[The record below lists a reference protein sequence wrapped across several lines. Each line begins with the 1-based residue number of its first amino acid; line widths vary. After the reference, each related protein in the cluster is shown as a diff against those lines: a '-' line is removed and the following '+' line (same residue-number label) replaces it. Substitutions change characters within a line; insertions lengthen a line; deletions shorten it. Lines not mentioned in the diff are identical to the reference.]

1 MFYKLV
7 VKEVVVKSVVI
18 TGSTR
23 GIGYG
28 LADSF
33 LALGCVVTVSGRSST
48 SVEKAITQLSSGHQA
63 DSVLGHPCDVTRFE
77 QVQGLWDKA
86 QSHFGKVDIWVN
98 NAGIG
103 HPQLEFWTQSSE
115 EIRAVVETNIVGTM
129 YGARV
134 ALRGMLEQGFGSLYN
149 MEGLGSDNRRV
160 RGLTLYGSTKSSVR
174 YLTDALAEEVKGTG
188 VIVGAFSPGM
198 VVTKFLTGRFEEG
211 SEEWEEAKRILNILA
226 DRVETVTPWLAE
238 KAYRNKKNGGRFN
251 WLTRGKVI
259 SRFFAASF
267 NKRDLFKELE

>member
-1 MFYKLV
+1 M
-7 VKEVVVKSVVI
+7 KSVVI

-33 LALGCVVTVSGRSST
+33 LDLGCVVTINGRSLT
-48 SVEKAITQLSSGHQA
+48 SVEKAVTQLSSEHRA
-63 DSVLGHPCDVTRFE
+63 DSLLGHPCDVTRFK

-103 HPQLEFWTQSSE
+103 HSQLEFWTQSSE
-115 EIRAVVETNIVGTM
+115 EMRAVVETNVVGTM
-129 YGARV
+129 YGAKV

-149 MEGLGSDNRRV
+149 MEGLGSDNRKV
-160 RGLTLYGSTKSSVR
+160 NGLTLYGSTKSCVR
-174 YLTDALAEEVKGTG
+174 YLTDSLAEEVQGTG

-198 VVTKFLTGRFEEG
+198 VVTDFLTGRYEEG
-211 SEEWEEAKRILNILA
+211 SEEWEAAKRIFNILA

-238 KAYRNKKNGGRFN
+238 KAQKNKKNGARFN
-251 WLTRGKVI
+251 WLTRGKAI
-259 SRFFAASF
+259 SRFLTAPFR
-267 NKRDLFKELE
+267 KRDLFEGLE

>member
-1 MFYKLV
+1 M
-7 VKEVVVKSVVI
+7 KSVVI
-18 TGSTR
+18 TGSTK

-48 SVEKAITQLSSGHQA
+48 SVQNALAQLASAHQA

-86 QSHFGKVDIWVN
+86 HSHFGKVDIWVN

-103 HPQLEFWTQSSE
+103 HPQLEFWTESSQ
-115 EIRAVVETNIVGTM
+115 EISALVETNIVGTM

-149 MEGLGSDNRRV
+149 MEGLGSDGRKV
-160 RGLTLYGSTKSSVR
+160 KGLTLYGSTKSCIR
-174 YLTDALAEEVKGTG
+174 YLTDALAEEVRGTE

-198 VVTKFLTGRFEEG
+198 VVTELLIGRYESG
-211 SEEWEEAKRILNILA
+211 SQDWESAKRIFNILA
-226 DRVETVTPWLAE
+226 DRVETVTPWLAQ
-238 KAYRNKKNGGRFN
+238 KAITNKKNGVRFN
-251 WLTRGKVI
+251 WMTRGKVTG
-259 SRFFAASF
+259 RFLAAPF
-267 NKRDLFKELE
+267 RKRNLFDELE